1 MGGSFGAL
9 ERSSDF
15 AIVLSSPP
23 KGDSRLTRLKFSME
37 DFFLAADLLSASWIK
52 LEILEG
58 TRCVLSTVKEKVLV
72 KGLIGDREPPKK
84 RTPFNQPK
92 LRNYSRETLPDL
104 SFSFLLF
111 LS

>member
-84 RTPFNQPK
+84 KDTF
-92 LRNYSRETLPDL
+92 
-104 SFSFLLF
+104 
-111 LS
+111 